1 VGAELAVRHGEIDNL
16 QAATHNDGNGS
27 VFAEPSLDFSRTL
40 GVVPLRTR
48 RGEAGEVIG
57 CDEFEEGVPEVMNCS
72 ARLGYLS
79 K

>member
-1 VGAELAVRHGEIDNL
+1 MRHFR
-16 QAATHNDGNGS
+16 AATHTDGNGS
-27 VFAEPSLDFSRTL
+27 VFAERSLDFSRTF

-48 RGEAGEVIG
+48 RGEAGLVIG
-57 CDEFEEGVPEVMNCS
+57 RVEFDEEGGAGTVNCS

>member
-1 VGAELAVRHGEIDNL
+1 M
-16 QAATHNDGNGS
+16 ATHTEGNGS
-27 VFAEPSLDFSRTL
+27 VFAERSLDFSRAF

-48 RGEAGEVIG
+48 RGAAGVVIGRDEFDEEGEAGV
-57 CDEFEEGVPEVMNCS
+57 VTWS

>member
-1 VGAELAVRHGEIDNL
+1 MRHFRP
-16 QAATHNDGNGS
+16 ATHTDGNGS
-27 VFAEPSLDFSRTL
+27 VFAARSLDFSRAF

-48 RGEAGEVIG
+48 RGEAGLVIG
-57 CDEFEEGVPEVMNCS
+57 RDEFDEEGAGGVASCS

>member
-1 VGAELAVRHGEIDNL
+1 MVRHFR
-16 QAATHNDGNGS
+16 ATTHADGNGS
-27 VFAEPSLDFSRTL
+27 VFADLSLDFSRAF

-48 RGEAGEVIG
+48 RGEAIG
-57 CDEFEEGVPEVMNCS
+57 RADEFDEGGAEVMNCS

>member
-1 VGAELAVRHGEIDNL
+1 MVRHFR
-16 QAATHNDGNGS
+16 AATHTDGKGS
-27 VFAEPSLDFSRTL
+27 VFAERSLDFSRTF

-48 RGEAGEVIG
+48 RGDAGVVIGRDEFDEEGEAG
-57 CDEFEEGVPEVMNCS
+57 VMTCS